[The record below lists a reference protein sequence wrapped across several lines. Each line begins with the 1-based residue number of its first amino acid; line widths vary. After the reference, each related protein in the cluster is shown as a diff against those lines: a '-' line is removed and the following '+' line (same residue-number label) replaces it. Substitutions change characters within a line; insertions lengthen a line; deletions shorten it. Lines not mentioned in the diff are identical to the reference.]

1 MDQLC
6 TKKREF
12 WFNKYYTEITD
23 IKPIKTNFFSRYQWT
38 CKLWP
43 KKKKYQQQIFCHLHL
58 FIQIH
63 MQYMFLLS
71 ISFNIHNLS
80 YIVYKYIKL
89 YRKLYSQVFN
99 LSIYKKKQLNE
110 KPSPPP
116 PPPPQETWRL
126 RKLLVSGNF
135 WLPVASSLRIHLIS
149 GSLCQT

>member
-12 WFNKYYTEITD
+12 WFNKYYTEIID

-43 KKKKYQQQIFCHLHL
+43 KKKYQQQIFCHLHL

-99 LSIYKKKQLNE
+99 LSIYKKKTIKWKAVTAAAAAAAAAGDL
-110 KPSPPP
+110 
-116 PPPPQETWRL
+116 ETPETFGL
-126 RKLLVSGNF
+126 RRF
-135 WLPVASSLRIHLIS
+135 PVASSLRIHLIS